1 MPGRQGE
8 QSVAP
13 LWRASR
19 PAGHVWHLLQP
30 DELQK
35 VPTKHCE
42 HDVEL
47 CTDEKEPGEQLIQL
61 SAPVMLLKLPEG
73 QA

>member
-1 MPGRQGE
+1 MPGRQRV

-13 LWRASR
+13 FWRASR

-30 DELQK
+30 VELQK
-35 VPTKHCE
+35 VPTEHGE

-47 CTDEKEPGEQLIQL
+47 CSDEKEPGEQLMQL